1 MDQIP
6 FWPPP
11 DNAKAGCSCN
21 MGKMD
26 KKQQLISAQ
35 LTPCTN
41 NMTNLNQ
48 LSDVDDI
55 NAYGQ
60 ACICCA
66 ESAIVTSFVF
76 LPHTFKLTLLTWRH
90 SIYGTCPNTKPGD
103 LGFDSWYD
111 VFLEPN
117 DWDTCGEYLEA
128 YDCAG
133 ALGYGA
139 ESAGD
144 THTFYEPNNIP
155 KNGTQ
160 TLYNTGA
167 LTTPLSGATFSWTF
181 GKVVHTVT
189 AMSTDNVVT
198 ATATGDSTATG
209 TQTKSGA
216 SSTTTN
222 GAVGKAVSIGMI
234 IPFVGFIALMI

>member
-1 MDQIP
+1 MISTHTVKLVFAAQRALLLPRSSVPP
-6 FWPPP
+6 FALVFA
-11 DNAKAGCSCN
+11 N
-21 MGKMD
+21 
-26 KKQQLISAQ
+26 
-35 LTPCTN
+35 
-41 NMTNLNQ
+41 
-48 LSDVDDI
+48 
-55 NAYGQ
+55 
-60 ACICCA
+60 ICD
-66 ESAIVTSFVF
+66 
-76 LPHTFKLTLLTWRH
+76 R
-90 SIYGTCPNTKPGD
+90 IYDTCPNTKPGN

-117 DWDTCGEYLEA
+117 DWDTCGKYLEA

-133 ALGYGA
+133 TLGYGA

-181 GKVVHTVT
+181 GTIVHTVT
-189 AMSTDNVVT
+189 AVSTDNVVT
-198 ATATGDSTATG
+198 ATVTGDSTATG

-222 GAVGKAVSIGMI
+222 GAAGKGLSLSTALSMMGLIAFI
-234 IPFVGFIALMI
+234 IC